1 MIYSIDVEC
10 VATGVEHN
18 ARSVAQI
25 SLVVRSLTSF
35 LRFLYLFLFGNCVK
49 LRSSKLSAGPG

>member
-10 VATGVEHN
+10 VATGTEHN

-25 SLVVRSLTSF
+25 SLVVRSHTSF
-35 LRFLYLFLFGNCVK
+35 YCLWACTFIL
-49 LRSSKLSAGPG
+49 